1 VSHDPQSP
9 PGAPQAPRF
18 RPSRPTPLRD
28 LAVVLACAAL
38 VAGFA
43 AQVWRAPEPASQTT
57 ARDAASLHLVASGC

>member
-9 PGAPQAPRF
+9 PGAKQTPRF
-18 RPSRPTPLRD
+18 RPSRPTLLRD

-43 AQVWRAPEPASQTT
+43 AQVWRAPEPPGPIA
-57 ARDAASLHLVASGC
+57 ARAAASLHLVASGR